1 MLSKRWLINIALIL
15 LIAGLALVGVQLEDQ
30 SAGASHPSIT
40 QLTPADIHSIDIQY
54 GDIRLELSRSAHGW
68 NLASPIDWPAYDDNV
83 ERLLSIVKS
92 ESKAIAAA
100 SEVDLDALG
109 LLQPTAILSFND
121 TQLRFGST
129 NNIGGRRYLMIDS
142 KLYLLPDVHL
152 AFIGQGVAG
161 LVDRRLLPPGLQI
174 VSLELP
180 EFKIHLDESKTWRTD
195 HNVELAQSR
204 LIHLIGNWQGL
215 QATRITRFNPDAI
228 PRNLIVANLHDG
240 QIVDFLLMS
249 VAPEIVIAHPK
260 IGLQYHFRA
269 EFHDQLISI
278 REDEDDESS

>member
-15 LIAGLALVGVQLEDQ
+15 LIAGLALVGIQHEDQ
-30 SAGASHPSIT
+30 SAGASNPSIT
-40 QLTPADIHSIDIQY
+40 QLTPDDILSIDIQY
-54 GDIRLELSRSAHGW
+54 GDIRLDLSRSALGW
-68 NLASPIDWPAYDDNV
+68 NLESPIAWPAYDDNV

-142 KLYLLPDVHL
+142 KLYLLPDVYL

-161 LVDRRLLPPGLQI
+161 LVDRRLLPPGFQI

-180 EFKIHLDESKTWRTD
+180 EFKITLDESKTWRTD
-195 HNVELAQSR
+195 HSVELAQSR

-228 PRNLIVANLHDG
+228 PRNLIVANLQDG

-249 VAPEIVIAHPK
+249 VAPEIVIAHPE
-260 IGLQYHFRA
+260 IGIQYHFRA

-278 REDEDDESS
+278 REDDEPSQQ